1 MITVRNYDKA
11 DKDDFDMFW
20 HQSFPEEIFET
31 EDIERQIEIF
41 EFKVRHVLDVVAPV
55 RKFKTRE
62 NYAPW
67 VDAELKKQIR
77 DRNHLREEAV
87 RTGVWSRHKEKKR
100 EVRRALAEAEKN
112 YLSNYLNFSDEK
124 TGWKRLKQVSKLTE
138 QKDDSITLNIDGVL
152 VSDPE
157 VVAPHMSKF
166 FVDKV
171 EKIVAECPPDPV
183 TSTKFAMDY
192 FYKKHP
198 GTFEFHQV
206 GYKYIKQIIWGLK
219 NVDSVGLDEIPVKVY
234 KRFMKTLVPSI
245 TRIVNNCIRTG
256 TYPDRYK
263 QGIISPIPKE
273 GDLTLV
279 SNWRPVVLLPVASR
293 ILEGVLSRQLMYYLE
308 DKKLISPSQHAYRSH
323 RGCGSCWQDFD
334 TVVSRARDD
343 GRSLG
348 MLQTDMTSAF
358 NCVNAA
364 SLLPKMRLAGVG
376 NFSCGMIGSYLE
388 NRQNR
393 VKVGNFMSDPVVI
406 KTGSGEG
413 SQISPILW
421 LVFILDS
428 SVVLDRVEVKLESSS
443 QRPVEARSEET
454 TDAATRAQNKN
465 KNKNKNI
472 TKPLLSDKSYADDI
486 NTVVVA
492 DSNEEVLDIMKH
504 VQDEYALYF
513 QSLGLKESQGKQ
525 AHIILSKDKEA
536 DNDYPLNGRPA
547 EKETRLLGVV
557 VKDDWSFDT
566 HCTNTIGKMMAR
578 IPHIRAIRDY
588 VSKKVLLRVAKSL
601 VCSIYEFQ
609 CDIVLRKLSLQR
621 RIQKILNIL
630 LRVVTWSTRR
640 RSVREM
646 LLDTSWFNVTLTVKY
661 FSIWSLQRVLSWKA
675 ASIPYSYVN
684 WEVNRVR
691 YETRYKHLQLTWKP
705 KTAAAH
711 NSWLFTVVKFYNEL
725 KLLGTNWEWKRTAK
739 EDLKRWLLNTN
750 SNINIK

>member
-1 MITVRNYDKA
+1 M
-11 DKDDFDMFW
+11 
-20 HQSFPEEIFET
+20 
-31 EDIERQIEIF
+31 
-41 EFKVRHVLDVVAPV
+41 
-55 RKFKTRE
+55 
-62 NYAPW
+62 
-67 VDAELKKQIR
+67 
-77 DRNHLREEAV
+77 
-87 RTGVWSRHKEKKR
+87 SR
-100 EVRRALAEAEKN
+100 
-112 YLSNYLNFSDEK
+112 
-124 TGWKRLKQVSKLTE
+124 LTE

-157 VVAPHMSKF
+157 IVAPHMSKF

-183 TSTKFAMDY
+183 TSTKYAMDY
-192 FYKKHP
+192 FYKKNP

-206 GYKYIKQIIWGLK
+206 GYKYIKRTIMNLK

-234 KRFMKTLVPSI
+234 KKFMQTLVPSI
-245 TRIVNNCIRTG
+245 TKIVNNCIRTG
-256 TYPDRYK
+256 IYPDRYK
-263 QGIISPIPKE
+263 QGIISPIPKK

-308 DKKLISPSQHAYRSH
+308 EHKLISPTQHAYRSH
-323 RGCGSCWQDFD
+323 RGCGSCWEDFD
-334 TVVSRARDD
+334 TVVSKARDD
-343 GRSLG
+343 GKSLG

-364 SLLPKMRLAGVG
+364 SLLPKLRMAGVG
-376 NFSCGMIGSYLE
+376 NFSCGIIGSYLE

-393 VKVGNFMSDPVVI
+393 VKVGNFMSEPVVI

-421 LVFILDS
+421 LLFILDS
-428 SVVLDRVEVKLESSS
+428 SVVLDRVEATMEASL
-443 QRPVEARSEET
+443 QNPVEPRAEET
-454 TDAATRAQNKN
+454 ENAATERGK
-465 KNKNKNI
+465 KTKTKTKTK

-492 DSNEEVLDIMKH
+492 ESNEEVLDIMEL

-513 QSLGLKESQGKQ
+513 KSLGLKESRGKQ
-525 AHIILSKDKEA
+525 AHIILSKEKEEG
-536 DNDYPLNGRPA
+536 NNYELNGRPA

-557 VKDDWSFDT
+557 VSDNWTFDT
-566 HCTNTIGKMMAR
+566 HCTNTVGKMMAR

-588 VSKKVLLRVAKSL
+588 VSKKVLLRVSKSL

-630 LRVVTWSTRR
+630 LRVVTWSSRR

-646 LLDTSWFNVTLTVKY
+646 LLETQWFNVTLTVKY
-661 FSIWSLQRVLSWKA
+661 FSIWALQRVLSWRA
-675 ASIPYSYVN
+675 ATIPYSYVN

-691 YETRYKHLQLTWKP
+691 YETRYKHVQLTWKP
-705 KTAAAH
+705 RTAAAH
-711 NSWLFTVVKFYNEL
+711 SSWLFTVVKFYNEL
-725 KLLGTNWEWKRTAK
+725 SLLGTNWEWRKTAK
-739 EDLKRWLLNTN
+739 EDLKRWLLNNNPNT
-750 SNINIK
+750 NIK